1 MNWNS
6 AFITVS
12 LCGRLASQCFKIRY
26 GLAYCCLRS
35 CQRAPIGQ
43 RFASSGKPALRI
55 CIVGSGP
62 AGFYTANGLLK
73 GNTECKVD
81 IYDKLPVPYGL
92 VRYGVAPDHP
102 EVKNVINQFS
112 TLAENERCEYVGN
125 VEVGKHISVTE
136 LLQAYDVVVL
146 SYGAEADKCLNIPGE
161 ELTGVYSARSFV
173 GWYNGLPQDTHLN
186 PDLSGETAVVIGHG
200 NVALD
205 VARILITPTSILKK
219 TDITQHA
226 LDALLKSS
234 LKKVYIIGRRG
245 PLQVAFTI
253 KELREMSKLPGCR
266 SELNPLDF
274 EGLQEKLSDLPR
286 ARKRL
291 TELMINTAQES
302 PSMSADLS
310 GKAWALKFLC
320 SPVEI
325 LPCEK
330 DSGRVG
336 GIRLAVNKLKVVNG
350 KEEAVPTGETEDIPC
365 SLVLRSIGYK
375 SLSLDASVPF
385 DEHRGVIRHS
395 EGRVTEV
402 KGLYCSGW
410 VKRGPTGVILS
421 SLNDGRE
428 TAKTI
433 LRDLSDGSLDI
444 RGDKQGW
451 DQVAQVLIDRG
462 TRPVSYADWLKIDA
476 EEKARGEKKGKPREK
491 LTSVEEMLHYAF
503 R

>member
-1 MNWNS
+1 MNWNR
-6 AFITVS
+6 AFSTVA
-12 LCGRLASQCFKIRY
+12 LCEKLVSHCRCNVTRCHFTRLQIERRFS
-26 GLAYCCLRS
+26 S
-35 CQRAPIGQ
+35 NGQ
-43 RFASSGKPALRI
+43 QGPRI

-62 AGFYTANGLLK
+62 AGFYTATGLLK
-73 GNTECKVD
+73 GNAACKVD

-112 TLAENERCEYVGN
+112 TLAESERCEYLGN

-136 LLQAYDVVVL
+136 LLQAYDIVVL
-146 SYGAEADKCLNIPGE
+146 SYGAEADRALSVPGE
-161 ELTGVYSARSFV
+161 ELTGVHSARSFV

-186 PDLSGETAVVIGHG
+186 PDLSGETAVVIGQG

-219 TDITQHA
+219 TDITQQA
-226 LDALLKSS
+226 LDALTKSS
-234 LKKVYIIGRRG
+234 IRRVHLIGRRG
-245 PLQVAFTI
+245 PLQVAFSI
-253 KELREMSKLPGCR
+253 KELREMTKLPGCR
-266 SELNPLDF
+266 SELDPLDF
-274 EGLQEKLSDLPR
+274 EGLQERIPELPR

-291 TELMINTAQES
+291 TELMISTSQES
-302 PSMSADLS
+302 PSMSQDLV
-310 GKAWALKFLC
+310 GKAWTLTFLR
-320 SPVEI
+320 SPVQI

-330 DSGRVG
+330 DPSKVG
-336 GIRLAVNKLKVVNG
+336 GIRLAVNKLEVVNG

-375 SLSLDASVPF
+375 SLSIDPTVPF
-385 DEHRGVIRHS
+385 DEQRGVIRHS
-395 EGRVTEV
+395 AGRASEV

-433 LRDLSDGSLDI
+433 LSDLSDGSLDVT
-444 RGDKQGW
+444 GDKRGW
-451 DQVAQVLIDRG
+451 EEVEQVLKERG
-462 TRPVSYADWLKIDA
+462 SRPVSYSHWLKIDA
-476 EEKARGEKKGKPREK
+476 EEKVRGEKNGKPREK
-491 LTSVEEMLHYAF
+491 LTSIEEMLHYAF